1 VFHKEVLYGWYILV
15 FLVAGL
21 MLINPLSS
29 PTGEAVYTETN
40 AEKVWDFSNISEYDY
55 NSSILLNSTIQLKPI
70 TNTNTTTIQEI
81 NESELLFATEYDTNN
96 DEDDEEEDDD
106 GDQEDNDEDE
116 EDDKKAKGNDDKS
129 KNVTLKLQSLEQ
141 GSVELKDKSVI
152 EIKLNHQLQSNDQ
165 LSFYILGGT
174 DNGNIYL
181 CEKKEGCSIPVYGS
195 LALPSDVSAAWYNL
209 TISGMAEST
218 DTFFINSPDKI
229 EIDMIKGYKKST
241 RNETTTSLSY
251 PSSASLQTVDLQP
264 ADWESWKTFSKVE
277 QLNQQQVQYEYSTDS
292 GSSWNLVPADGDF
305 TSIIENKVRFK
316 TTLFS
321 NTFETPIVNLIKLTY
336 NTIPVCAENWTAQYG
351 TCLVNNSKS
360 KSYLDANV
368 CGTSSALPSD
378 NGTYIACDYCALF
391 NCSGSVIK
399 ESLAEV
405 HGNKTIYV
413 VDAVAEANTKLEME
427 AANSTNV
434 EIIEY
439 NHDIKNGTS
448 SSTSL
453 NRYISLESDDL
464 VSSVTIS
471 LYYQDLEL
479 TNNNIDE
486 NTLTIQY
493 YNETSQQWEVL
504 SSTVN
509 ISENYVST
517 TMPHMSFYGL
527 FGEQPNAPADSAST
541 TSSGLTG
548 RSGGG
553 GGADTDTSPKTPT
566 LAVSQTVL
574 STQSQNPP
582 AYFSPPS
589 SELSCDY
596 VVEMILPDQLEMRQ
610 DELYQGEILNT
621 GTCKIAELKLELS
634 SELQPMVDLSVL
646 DSLSLSP
653 GNKTN
658 FILIRKEAS
667 ETDLFSAT
675 SHVISSFKA
684 DPIVSGY
691 IILEGHD
698 DQEKVFRKE
707 LPLKIIMK
715 SNFQQKDLII
725 TSLLTVTILL
735 LIARSFLFPK
745 EKKKKNQ
752 ERTVHDFRKL

>member
-15 FLVAGL
+15 ILVAGL

-29 PTGEAVYTETN
+29 PTGKVIYTETN
-40 AEKVWDFSNISEYDY
+40 SEKIWDFTNISEYDF
-55 NSSILLNSTIQLKPI
+55 NSSILLNSTVQLNPI

-81 NESELLFATEYDTNN
+81 NESELLFATEYDADNK
-96 DEDDEEEDDD
+96 EDEENDG

-152 EIKLNHQLQSNDQ
+152 EIKLGHQLQSNDQ
-165 LSFYILGGT
+165 LSLYILSGT
-174 DNGNIYL
+174 ANGNLYL
-181 CEKKEGCSIPVYGS
+181 CENKDGCSLPVYGS
-195 LALPSDVSAAWYNL
+195 LALSNDVSAAWYNL
-209 TISGMAEST
+209 TISGMAEPT
-218 DTFFINSPDKI
+218 DTFFITSPDKI
-229 EIDMIKGYKKST
+229 KVDMVKGYKKSA
-241 RNETTTSLSY
+241 RNETTASLSY

-264 ADWESWKTFSKVE
+264 ADWESWETFSKVE
-277 QLNQQQVQYEYSTDS
+277 QLNQQQVHYEYSTDS
-292 GSSWNLVPADGDF
+292 GSSWIAMPADHNLA
-305 TSIIENKVRFK
+305 SIIENKVRFRI
-316 TTLFS
+316 TLFS
-321 NTFETPIVNLIKLTY
+321 NASATAIVNSIKVTY
-336 NTIPVCAENWTAQYG
+336 STKSVCVENWTAQDG
-351 TCLVNNSKS
+351 ACLLNNSKS
-360 KSYLDANV
+360 KSYLDVNG
-368 CGTSSALPSD
+368 CGTSAALPAD
-378 NGTYIACDYCALF
+378 NGTYVACDYCALF

-405 HGNKTIYV
+405 RGNKTIYV

-427 AANSTNV
+427 AADSVRV
-434 EIIEY
+434 EIIGY
-439 NHDIKNGTS
+439 DHNIKNEAS

-453 NRYISLESDDL
+453 DRYVSLESDDP

-471 LYYQDLEL
+471 LYYQDLEVA
-479 TNNNIDE
+479 NNNIDE

-509 ISENYVST
+509 ITENYVST

-527 FGEQPNAPADSAST
+527 FGEPNAPADSASIA
-541 TSSGLTG
+541 SPGPTG

-553 GGADTDTSPKTPT
+553 AGTDTSPKTPT
-566 LAVSQTVL
+566 IAVSQTVL

-582 AYFSPPS
+582 THFSSPITEP
-589 SELSCDY
+589 SCDY
-596 VVEMILPDQLEMRQ
+596 VIEMTLPDEVVMKQ
-610 DELYQGEILNT
+610 DEPYQGEITNK
-621 GTCKIAELKLELS
+621 GTCKITELKLELS
-634 SELQPMVDLSVL
+634 AELQPMVDLSVL

-658 FILIRKEAS
+658 FILIRKEVS

-691 IILEGHD
+691 LILEGHD
-698 DQEKVFRKE
+698 DQEKIFRKE
-707 LPLKIIMK
+707 LPLKIILK
-715 SNFQQKDLII
+715 NNLQRKDLII
-725 TSLLTVTILL
+725 TSLLIVTILL

-752 ERTVHDFRKL
+752 ERTVHDFHKL